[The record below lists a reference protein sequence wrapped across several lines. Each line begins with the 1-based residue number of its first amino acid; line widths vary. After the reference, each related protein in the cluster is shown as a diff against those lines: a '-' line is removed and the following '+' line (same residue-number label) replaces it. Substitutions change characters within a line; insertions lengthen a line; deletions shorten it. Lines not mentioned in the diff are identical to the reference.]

1 MAYTIGQ
8 MAEKLGLTASTLRY
22 YEKEGLLPFV
32 ERTPGGT
39 RIFHD
44 ADMSW
49 FRVIDCLKKTGM
61 PLKDIKRFIDWTLE
75 GDATVPDRLALIGEQ
90 RRRVEEQIDE
100 LEQKLEFLRYKEWY
114 YTVAR
119 EAGTVRAVEDVP
131 LDEMPEQF
139 RKFR

>member
-8 MAEKLGLTASTLRY
+8 MAEKLGLTASALRY

-114 YTVAR
+114 YEVADR
-119 EAGTVRAVEDVP
+119 AGTVGVHDGMPPEDVP
-131 LDEMPEQF
+131 ERF
-139 RKFR
+139 RKYR